1 MPGCDDLMMM
11 IFRSNY
17 IYSVQ
22 TCSFGSAPKILSY
35 LLSNGIAIA
44 FDVLITSHC
53 PSSCA
58 GQLREFSRL
67 RELRISV
74 NGYWFPGVFIETT
87 EGYTV
92 WAVFIPTQIG
102 LPIGS
107 LSPIVIPSLISC
119 HFGIALPSALTQ
131 VISRSRPVSLSLHTW
146 KHGV

>member
-1 MPGCDDLMMM
+1 MMM
-11 IFRSNY
+11 TFRSNY
-17 IYSVQ
+17 IYSDQ
-22 TCSFGSAPKILSY
+22 TSSFGSASKILSY
-35 LLSNGIAIA
+35 LLFNGIATA
-44 FDVLITSHC
+44 FDVIVTSHC

-67 RELRISV
+67 LELRISV
-74 NGYWFPGVFIETT
+74 NGYWFPSVFIETT
-87 EGYTV
+87 EGYKV

-107 LSPIVIPSLISC
+107 LSPIVIPSHISS